1 MTHINILLHLH
12 CLLTYWLFGSR
23 KVLLTIGKLIS
34 WLELM
39 WGGAFQEAVP
49 IDSPMVVPDWHLLK
63 CVLQSFASQEC
74 WWKYMKAKV
83 KHTSNPA
90 CFVNL

>member
-39 WGGAFQEAVP
+39 WGGHFRKL
-49 IDSPMVVPDWHLLK
+49 SPLT
-63 CVLQSFASQEC
+63 VL
-74 WWKYMKAKV
+74 W
-83 KHTSNPA
+83 
-90 CFVNL
+90 